1 MDIKCDH
8 KLTRENVE
16 LACDEPVA
24 TPVDMTVPCNLEVKD
39 RKVIMIKRKTGKKP
53 GQKKSGSI
61 ALSSGT
67 RSSGEIRQSI
77 LDAMQ

>member
-53 GQKKSGSI
+53 G
-61 ALSSGT
+61 
-67 RSSGEIRQSI
+67 
-77 LDAMQ
+77 